1 MKLLLTDS
9 GVKNDSIRAALVE
22 LLGKPIEEC
31 TALFAPTALH
41 ANPRSA
47 VQARR
52 VVAGEEDRAPMIQL
66 GWKSAGLFEIAA
78 LAAVGQDRW
87 EPVLREADVLLVD
100 GGDALFLAHCM
111 RACGLDRLLPELE
124 NLTYVGLSAGSM
136 VMTPSIGAAF
146 ESWPPPDGDH
156 TTLGLVPFSL
166 CPHVAFDGGD
176 GNSVEICEKWASMIG
191 RRAYLTD
198 VNTAI
203 KVVDGVEEVVSEG
216 TWREVNA

>member
-9 GVKNDSIRAALVE
+9 GIKNASIRSALVAM
-22 LLGKPIEEC
+22 LGKPIEEC
-31 TALFAPTALH
+31 TALFSPTALH
-41 ANPRSA
+41 ADPRNA
-47 VQARR
+47 NQARR

-66 GWKSAGLFEIAA
+66 GWKSVGLLEIAA
-78 LAAVGQDRW
+78 LAAVGRERW

-111 RACGLDRLLPELE
+111 RACGLDQLLPELDG
-124 NLTYVGLSAGSM
+124 LTYVGLSAGSM

-146 ESWPPPDGDH
+146 ESWSPPDGSH
-156 TTLGLVPFSL
+156 ETLGLVPFSM

-176 GNSVEICEKWASMIG
+176 GNSIEQCEKWAAGIG

-203 KVVDGVEEVVSEG
+203 AVVDGAETVISEG
-216 TWREVNA
+216 TWRELNA